1 MQIAP
6 IRDALADAARTVV
19 LPSNAGKL
27 VCTGYM
33 PDSVTVPQFFPADVE
48 IDYDTAYGRG
58 QDDLTIT
65 CRILVSRATDRRG
78 QAILDALLSGS
89 GESSVKAALEAA
101 RGAPGEAALGG
112 LADDLQVKRMQGYRL
127 YEHAGIQYLG
137 AEITVRVIGPGST

>member
-1 MQIAP
+1 MQIAA
-6 IRDALADAARTVV
+6 IRDALADAARAVV
-19 LPSNAGKL
+19 LPSNAGNL
-27 VCTGYM
+27 VCTGHM

-48 IDYDTAYGRG
+48 VDYDTAYGRG

-65 CRILVSRATDRRG
+65 CRILVSRADDRRG

-89 GESSVKAALEAA
+89 GTASLKVAIEAA

-112 LADDLQVKRMQGYRL
+112 LADDLQVKRVQGYRL
-127 YEHAGIQYLG
+127 YEHAGTQYLG